1 MMDRYRLR
9 IPAISLAWKY
19 VDAENPNDA
28 IDIVVGIINS
38 DSIDYGDRSVWQVE
52 KVEKGKVSDT

>member
-1 MMDRYRLR
+1 MNRYRLR
-9 IPAISLAWKY
+9 IPSISLTWKY

-38 DSIDYGDRSVWQVE
+38 DSIDYSDRSVWQVE
-52 KVEKGKVSDT
+52 KVEKGKVNDE